1 MTQAFLL
8 VALLAATSL
17 SACSRG
23 DEGLDQTGAN
33 PKLPAPDETLVPLMK
48 IAKPQGWDGELPT
61 VPAGFTVTAVA
72 TDLRIPRQILVLP
85 NGDVLAYLHRRDR
98 RRLGRTRNQRKLAA
112 ILGIAG
118 AVGAAYVSFDLRMRA
133 MKRWGQTPSGLVE
146 NALVLGA
153 THLTMKGATFPPAPP
168 PLPA

>member
-72 TDLRIPRQILVLP
+72 TDLRIPRLRTGVESGIL
-85 NGDVLAYLHRRDR
+85 
-98 RRLGRTRNQRKLAA
+98 
-112 ILGIAG
+112 
-118 AVGAAYVSFDLRMRA
+118 
-133 MKRWGQTPSGLVE
+133 
-146 NALVLGA
+146 
-153 THLTMKGATFPPAPP
+153 
-168 PLPA
+168 